1 LATSDGN
8 NSRLRCFFDRGMALA
23 CGVILLSGMLIL
35 LYLFNPLT
43 SGIFPPCPF
52 HYLTG
57 MHCPGCG
64 SLRAVHKILHGDL
77 AGALAMNPLLVL
89 SLPLFPVA
97 VFRRSWLYL
106 SWLPLT
112 FLLIILLFGVLRNI
126 PLWPFMLLA
135 PH

>member
-1 LATSDGN
+1 
-8 NSRLRCFFDRGMALA
+8 MALA